1 MFLHRLDTPASAV
14 ERKLFPGHIAAG
26 TGMVQPRNWTSS
38 MTGWASGTT
47 RESRP
52 WADNDYTEI
61 Q

>member
-1 MFLHRLDTPASAV
+1 M